1 MDLRG
6 RKLWAARVTAVA
18 GIAGAIVAIE
28 AGRAPRQQVP
38 PPAPAATVAVEASPA
53 RTGAPEAPEVR
64 GISTWVNSEP
74 VTLAG
79 LRGKVVLVDF
89 WAFSC
94 INCIRTVPYLRDWHA
109 KYSPRGLVVLGLHA
123 PEFDFERPE
132 ANVREAVVRQG
143 ITWPVGLD
151 NDFATWNAYANR
163 YWPRKY
169 LIDRDGRIR
178 YDRIGEGGYS
188 DTEQWIRKLLAEA
201 GARVDD
207 IPIGMAEDGAVS
219 PSVASSVT
227 RELYA
232 GSAWSGGS
240 YLGNQPASN
249 AGNVGTFEDA
259 GARSDGKIYLY
270 GDWEVRRESVRHVD
284 ASVESDA
291 YVAIR
296 YTAAT
301 VNAVAQADAVDAP
314 ARVIVTLAGKPLPDA
329 MHGDDVRVDAG
340 GATYL
345 DVGEARLYNIVRGES
360 VVTRDLELRVRS
372 EGFSLYTFTFG
383 AQGKP

>member
-6 RKLWAARVTAVA
+6 WKLWVARGLALSV
-18 GIAGAIVAIE
+18 IAGAIVAIE
-28 AGRAPRQQVP
+28 ARQKSDTEPPPTPAATPRPDVRP
-38 PPAPAATVAVEASPA
+38 TGAPAPA
-53 RTGAPEAPEVR
+53 APEVR
-64 GISTWVNSEP
+64 GISAWINSEP
-74 VTLAG
+74 LTLVS

-123 PEFDFERPE
+123 PEFDFERSE

-151 NDFATWNAYANR
+151 NDFATWNAYGNR

-169 LIDRDGRIR
+169 LIDREGLVR
-178 YDRIGEGGYS
+178 YDRIGEGGYA
-188 DTEQWIRKLLAEA
+188 DTEQWIRRLLEEA
-201 GARVDD
+201 GAKVDD
-207 IPIGMAEDGAVS
+207 IPMGAAGD
-219 PSVASSVT
+219 PASSSAVT

-232 GSAWSGGS
+232 GSAWSGGG
-240 YLGNQPASN
+240 YLGNPPASTS
-249 AGNVGTFEDA
+249 GNIGTFED
-259 GARSDGKIYLY
+259 GGSRSDGKIYLD
-270 GDWEVRRESVRHVD
+270 GQWEVRRDSVRSV
-284 ASVESDA
+284 ASGIDTDA

-301 VNAVAQADAVDAP
+301 VNAVAQADAIGSPV
-314 ARVIVTLAGKPLPDA
+314 RVVVTLAGLPLPEA
-329 MHGDDVRVDAG
+329 MRGDDVLVDER
-340 GATYL
+340 GATYF
-345 DVGEARLYNIVRGES
+345 DVGEARLYNVVRGES
-360 VVTRDLELRVRS
+360 VVTRDLELRVRL

-383 AQGKP
+383 SQGKP